1 MKKRVLFAIKRRKLS
16 DIRKKIEEGTAVVLT
31 VQELINQI
39 RDDDVIKFEDID
51 IVTTATKGLMSGI
64 MGIFSFRLSPPKTL
78 RKFIEITINGIPSF
92 PGPCPNEYLGIADL
106 IVYGTAQSK
115 TIEDYCGGSL
125 FRDIVEGKS
134 VETIAKSSEREIVKK
149 NLVLEDMQFAKL
161 MGTRQAIKNYNA
173 MINCESYSVDT
184 IFSCLPF
191 EPNKSE
197 ITFAGC
203 GALNPFQNDPEFES
217 FGVGS
222 PVLVNGNIGY
232 LIGPGT
238 RNYIAKPNMM
248 TISPLSGMKPEF
260 MGAFKTSYGLE
271 PICSLALPIPILN
284 ENIFNNL
291 VKSDKDVKLN
301 ILSLVGREKVGEI
314 TYGDVWD
321 NNFRMKF
328 NAEVCK
334 RCEKCDVIDKCPTNA
349 FIINDGIISRI
360 DRSRCFNCG
369 NCARLCP
376 EAFELDMKQIEFE
389 GSEIPIVL
397 RQSDRHGAIQ
407 LAEQLKSMILSGDFP
422 LKKSIST
429 LKFAKAVK

>member
-1 MKKRVLFAIKRRKLS
+1 M
-16 DIRKKIEEGTAVVLT
+16 LT

-39 RDDDVIKFEDID
+39 REDEIIKFEDVD
-51 IVTTATKGLMSGI
+51 VVTTATKALMSGI
-64 MGIFSFRLSPPKTL
+64 MGIFSFRLTPPRTL
-78 RKFIEITINGIPSF
+78 RKFIEITMNGISSF
-92 PGPCPNEYLGIADL
+92 PGPCPNEYLGIVDL

-115 TIEDYCGGSL
+115 TIENYCGGSL
-125 FRDIVEGKS
+125 FRDIVDGKS
-134 VETIAKSSEREIVKK
+134 VEIIAKSFEGDTVKK
-149 NLVLEDMQFAKL
+149 DLVLEDMQFAKL
-161 MGTRQAIKNYNA
+161 MGTRQSIKNYNA
-173 MINCESYSVDT
+173 MINCEAYSVNT

-191 EPNKSE
+191 EPDKSE
-197 ITFAGC
+197 ITFSGC

-238 RNYIAKPNMM
+238 RNNIAKPNMM

-284 ENIFNNL
+284 ENVFNNL
-291 VKSDKDVKLN
+291 VKSDKDVKLT

-321 NNFRMKF
+321 NNFQMKF
-328 NAEVCK
+328 NAEVCR

-349 FIINDGIISRI
+349 FIIKDGIVSGI

-369 NCARLCP
+369 NCAHLCP
-376 EAFELDMKQIEFE
+376 EAFELDLKQIKFE
-389 GSEIPIVL
+389 GREIPVVL

-407 LAEQLKSMILSGDFP
+407 LAEQLKSMILSGEFP
-422 LKKSIST
+422 LKKSISR
-429 LKFAKAVK
+429 LKFAEAVK

>member
-1 MKKRVLFAIKRRKLS
+1 MLFAIKTRKLS
-16 DIRKKIEEGTAVVLT
+16 EVRKKIEDGTAIVLT
-31 VQELINQI
+31 VQELLNKI
-39 RDDDVIKFEDID
+39 RNDEVIKFENVDV
-51 IVTTATKGLMSGI
+51 VTTATKALMSGI
-64 MGIFSFRLSPPKTL
+64 MGIFSFRLTPPRTL
-78 RKFIEITINGIPSF
+78 RKFIEVTMNGISSF

-115 TIEDYCGGSL
+115 TIENYCGGSL

-134 VETIAKSSEREIVKK
+134 VEIIAKSFEGDTVRKD
-149 NLVLEDMQFAKL
+149 LVLEDMQFAKL
-161 MGTRQAIKNYNA
+161 MGTRQSIKNYNA
-173 MINCESYSVDT
+173 MINCEAYSVNT

-191 EPNKSE
+191 EPDKSE
-197 ITFAGC
+197 ITFSGC

-238 RNYIAKPNMM
+238 RNNIAKPNMM

-284 ENIFNNL
+284 ENVFNNL
-291 VKSDKDVKLN
+291 VKSDKDVKLT

-328 NAEVCK
+328 NTEVCRK
-334 RCEKCDVIDKCPTNA
+334 CEKCDVIDKCPTNA
-349 FIINDGIISRI
+349 FIIKDGIISGI

-369 NCARLCP
+369 NCAHLCP
-376 EAFELDMKQIEFE
+376 EAFELDLKQIKFE
-389 GSEIPIVL
+389 GSEIPVVL

-407 LAEQLKSMILSGDFP
+407 LAEQLKSMILRGEFP
-422 LKKSIST
+422 LKKSISR
-429 LKFAKAVK
+429 LKFAEAVK

>member
-1 MKKRVLFAIKRRKLS
+1 MLFAIKTRKLS
-16 DIRKKIEEGTAVVLT
+16 EVRKKIEDGTAIVLT
-31 VQELINQI
+31 VQELLNKI
-39 RDDDVIKFEDID
+39 RNDEVIKFENVDV
-51 IVTTATKGLMSGI
+51 VTTATKALMSGI
-64 MGIFSFRLSPPKTL
+64 MGIFSFRLTPPRTL
-78 RKFIEITINGIPSF
+78 RKFIEVTMNGISSF
-92 PGPCPNEYLGIADL
+92 PGPCPNEYLGIVDL

-115 TIEDYCGGSL
+115 TIENYCGGSL
-125 FRDIVEGKS
+125 FRDIVDGKS
-134 VETIAKSSEREIVKK
+134 VEIIAKSFEGDTVKK
-149 NLVLEDMQFAKL
+149 DLVLEDMQFAKL

-173 MINCESYSVDT
+173 MINCEAYSVNT

-191 EPNKSE
+191 EPDKSE
-197 ITFAGC
+197 ITFSGC

-238 RNYIAKPNMM
+238 RNNIAKPNMM

-284 ENIFNNL
+284 ENVFNNL
-291 VKSDKDVKLN
+291 VKSDKDVKLT

-328 NAEVCK
+328 NTEVCRK
-334 RCEKCDVIDKCPTNA
+334 CEKCDVIDKCPTNA
-349 FIINDGIISRI
+349 FIIKDGIISGI

-369 NCARLCP
+369 NCAHLCP
-376 EAFELDMKQIEFE
+376 EAFELDLKQIKFE
-389 GSEIPIVL
+389 GSEIPVVL

-407 LAEQLKSMILSGDFP
+407 LAEQLKSMILRGEFP
-422 LKKSIST
+422 LKKSISR
-429 LKFAKAVK
+429 LKFAEAVK